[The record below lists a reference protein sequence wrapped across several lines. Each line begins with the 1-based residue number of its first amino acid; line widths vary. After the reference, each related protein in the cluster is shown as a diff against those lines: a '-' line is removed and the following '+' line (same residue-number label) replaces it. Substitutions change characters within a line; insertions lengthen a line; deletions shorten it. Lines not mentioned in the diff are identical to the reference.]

1 MCGQQQSLKTL
12 MNMRKERAQAVT
24 ALHLGAEELVSE
36 TPSPVL
42 EAGFF
47 VGKAPDLVACA
58 RHDWPV
64 TSATRQPK
72 GASQLVEASAC
83 RCTGR
88 PSTSHSKAMDHDKK
102 ILKGGKP

>member
-1 MCGQQQSLKTL
+1 MF
-12 MNMRKERAQAVT
+12 QATT
-24 ALHLGAEELVSE
+24 ALHLGAKGVNLRNPI
-36 TPSPVL
+36 TWPVL

-88 PSTSHSKAMDHDKK
+88 PSTSHSKAMDHDKE